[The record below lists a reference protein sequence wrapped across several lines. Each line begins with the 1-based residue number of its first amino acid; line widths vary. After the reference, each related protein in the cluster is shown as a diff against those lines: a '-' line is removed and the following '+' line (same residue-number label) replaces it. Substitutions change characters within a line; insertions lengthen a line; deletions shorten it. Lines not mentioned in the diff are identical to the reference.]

1 MTGGDIIEI
10 RYKHPTLGD
19 GVFYP
24 KSGEAFTFDPGGFIS
39 ADDDAGIAGN
49 GEMIDI
55 MTQKRWSLEGVT
67 SWDMNGR
74 NDLATLRLLE
84 SNPLLADWTWSS
96 INGTVWGG
104 KGKPVG
110 GNSGDKGA
118 ATFTLKIAGGGKA
131 TKIIG

>member
-1 MTGGDIIEI
+1 MTGGDIIEV

-24 KSGEAFTFDPGGFIS
+24 KSGEAGAFDPGGYMS

-49 GEMIDI
+49 GEMIDV
-55 MTQKRWSLEGVT
+55 MTQKRWSLEIVCG
-67 SWDMNGR
+67 WDMNDKNEVER
-74 NDLATLRLLE
+74 LRALE
-84 SNPLLADWTWSS
+84 SNPITADWTWSS

-110 GNSGDKGA
+110 GNGGDKGA
-118 ATFTLKIAGGGKA
+118 ATFTLKLQGGGRA
-131 TKIIG
+131 SKIVG